1 MAYVGIGL
9 WYGTNAPVLCQ
20 LLAKLEK
27 RAREKEVEWSVTG
40 KKVAMPEEKW
50 LAAAMTG
57 EIVDVFW
64 SISSRE
70 RIGFLELRGDPPF
83 VWGPFRTW

>member
-9 WYGTNAPVLCQ
+9 WHGTNAPVLCL

-40 KKVAMPEEKW
+40 KKVAMPEENC
-50 LAAAMTG
+50 
-57 EIVDVFW
+57 
-64 SISSRE
+64 
-70 RIGFLELRGDPPF
+70 
-83 VWGPFRTW
+83 